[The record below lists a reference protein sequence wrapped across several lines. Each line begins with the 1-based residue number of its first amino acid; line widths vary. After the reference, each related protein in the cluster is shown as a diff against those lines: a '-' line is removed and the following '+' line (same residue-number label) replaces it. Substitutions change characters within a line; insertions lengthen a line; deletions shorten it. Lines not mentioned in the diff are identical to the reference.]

1 MSLISEVNGFLDNV
15 RYEYPS
21 SCSGLPDFFKSLHS
35 NYERL
40 RSYKDEM
47 EFYGFRNPYYVI
59 KGVRDSWKD
68 PFFRQTATKKK
79 ITFDRIQYSLA
90 AHRIALSHA
99 TEAIE
104 VRNGKRRITGEQ
116 AFQNASDGETGCN
129 PDGVYNLSVLP
140 YLPYRGEYMLLLSNL
155 PKRDRYTYR
164 KIVGALGQGKADR
177 PHSRPIR
184 PSRPASSRTIP
195 TVPLGSEFESLLSKK
210 APRSDAAERSSRHHD
225 GLIIDKYVRKCV
237 GIGYAQL
244 SYGEFI
250 HDLLNYYL
258 KKSRYERERYTS
270 IFPGVSVDAPL
281 HLFGKF
287 SRSIEKKEELEGKL
301 EDLKIHEKTT
311 LIGAVAYY
319 LVSND
324 EQRTAEMFNMPF
336 SIVSRALERF
346 RTLGIVE
353 GKQLI
358 SKRTRDFLD
367 HLKAER

>member
-1 MSLISEVNGFLDNV
+1 MSLISEVNGFLDKV
-15 RYEYPS
+15 SYDFPP
-21 SCSGLPDFFKSLHS
+21 SCSELPAFHTVLHD
-35 NYERL
+35 NNERL

-79 ITFDRIQYSLA
+79 ITFDRIHYSLA
-90 AHRIALSHA
+90 AHRIALAHV

-104 VRNGKRRITGEQ
+104 VHTGKRRITGEQ
-116 AFQNASDGETGCN
+116 AFNEAGDGTVSCN

-140 YLPYRGEYMLLLSNL
+140 TLPYRGEYMLLLSNL
-155 PKRDRYTYR
+155 PKRDRSTYR
-164 KIVGALGQGKADR
+164 KIVGALGQGKGDR
-177 PHSRPIR
+177 SHARPIR
-184 PSRPASSRTIP
+184 PSRAASPRTIP

-210 APRSDAAERSSRHHD
+210 TQRSEAAERSRRHHD
-225 GLIIDKYVRKCV
+225 GLIIDKYVRKCI

-244 SYGEFI
+244 SYGDFT
-250 HDLLNYYL
+250 HDLLMYYL

-270 IFPGVSVDAPL
+270 IFPGISVDAPL

-287 SRSIEKKEELEGKL
+287 SRSVEKKEELEGKL

-311 LIGAVAYY
+311 LVGAVAYY

-324 EQRTAEMFNMPF
+324 EDETAEMFNMPF
-336 SIVSRALERF
+336 QIVSRALERF
-346 RTLGIVE
+346 RKLGIVE